1 MPFMNVIPPGLDF
14 SNLKVNLPAD
24 PAVQEMQHMKHA
36 FNANTVPVDGT
47 SPTMR
52 QEGADLTSLHSI
64 AYQASKCD
72 EASCVTSAD
81 GKKTSF
87 SKGRPRGQHYV

>member
-24 PAVQEMQHMKHA
+24 PAIEEMQHMKHA
-36 FNANTVPVDGT
+36 FNANTMPVDGA

-52 QEGADLTSLHSI
+52 QEGVDLHIIFSMI
-64 AYQASKCD
+64 ACI
-72 EASCVTSAD
+72 VI
-81 GKKTSF
+81 
-87 SKGRPRGQHYV
+87 RP